1 MYTHTHSYIYI
12 YIYMCVYMRNIC
24 IYMYIY
30 IYIYVY
36 MYICIYVY
44 TRMYVCIFRASIKT
58 NFPNAFRWWSFSME
72 SFKLCVLQI
81 YVTSKI
87 FLNLMMLFSNFP

>member
-1 MYTHTHSYIYI
+1 MKLYIYNVYTHTLI
-12 YIYMCVYMRNIC
+12 YIYMCIYEK
-24 IYMYIY
+24 YMYIY
-30 IYIYVY
+30 VYIYVY

-58 NFPNAFRWWSFSME
+58 NFPNAFRWWPFSME

>member
-1 MYTHTHSYIYI
+1 
-12 YIYMCVYMRNIC
+12 
-24 IYMYIY
+24 
-30 IYIYVY
+30 

-58 NFPNAFRWWSFSME
+58 NFPNAFRWWPFSME